1 MPLWALFLT
10 VTLHASF
17 LYFVAQ
23 SIRQGR
29 IARLNGAGVCRKAQ
43 PVRFWYHIITTA
55 LGTTVFAVTFYF
67 VAYRDGVSW

>member
-1 MPLWALFLT
+1 MPLWVLAFT
-10 VTLHASF
+10 VVLHASS

-29 IARLNGAGVCRKAQ
+29 IVRLNGAGVCQKAQ
-43 PVRFWYHIITTA
+43 PVRFWYHMITM
-55 LGTTVFAVTFYF
+55 TVASTIFAVAFYF